1 MTSAAD
7 AKRPGLV
14 LDAGALLA
22 IEAGKLTDV
31 LGTANALGLPIRISG
46 GAVAQA
52 WRGGPRSARLAA
64 LLKKDVV
71 VVPLDVTEARRL
83 GEFITRAKFAR
94 RERPD
99 IVDAHAA
106 LIARETRSLV
116 YTSDGG
122 DLARYGV
129 PDALIRKV

>member
-1 MTSAAD
+1 VPD

-22 IEAGKLTDV
+22 VESGKLTDV
-31 LGTANALGLPIRISG
+31 LSKANAVGLPIRVSG

-64 LLKKDVV
+64 LLKKNTIVIA
-71 VVPLDVTEARRL
+71 LDMVEARRL
-83 GEFITRAKFAR
+83 GEFITRVRLKR
-94 RERPD
+94 SERPD

-106 LIARETRSLV
+106 FIARETRSLV
-116 YTSDGG
+116 YTSDTA
-122 DLARYGV
+122 DLTRYGV
-129 PDALIRKV
+129 PAAMIRRV